1 MRQKGLVFPM
11 RLLVSRP
18 PPKGTARLADSPPES
33 LKLRQA
39 IWVTNCFDLLQGL
52 CPLNDD
58 VMIIVATYVLE
69 YEITVTI
76 SSDCVHLKQL
86 AYLQG
91 ERKFLVGPSTDIC
104 QVIYTFLSLPVC
116 LPKRFHRSIR
126 VVSHDGETERDLLVG
141 QPLFPTNCKYT
152 SDASNIHLVLSAKL
166 QYSHVCVIC
175 KTGFGCI
182 PLEYYHV
189 FPPPDN
195 ERGCQCH
202 RRRSLLSHRD
212 TIWYCGN
219 VCYLNDML

>member
-1 MRQKGLVFPM
+1 MVRMVTNSTTDVAQSKGPRTPRM
-11 RLLVSRP
+11 LLTP
-18 PPKGTARLADSPPES
+18 PLRGTARLADSPPATDKDGLES

-58 VMIIVATYVLE
+58 VMLIVASYVLE

-91 ERKFLVGPSTDIC
+91 ERKLLVGPSTDIC

-116 LPKRFHRSIR
+116 LPIRFHRSIR
-126 VVSHDGETERDLLVG
+126 VVSNDGETERDLLVG
-141 QPLFPTNCKYT
+141 QPLFPTNCKYA
-152 SDASNIHLVLSAKL
+152 SDASSIHLVLSAKL

-175 KTGFGCI
+175 KKGFGCI
-182 PLEYYHV
+182 PLEYIHV

-195 ERGCQCH
+195 ERGCQ
-202 RRRSLLSHRD
+202 
-212 TIWYCGN
+212 
-219 VCYLNDML
+219 